1 MLLLAIA
8 VVVRTANSE
17 TNESTP
23 TPENKVEESSHR
35 AKEAAAQRSDSRG
48 IDIVQLYASR
58 ADQSTNEVTPM
69 PAPSQIHRSIDI
81 SNVKLSK
88 NKDNEQFSKR
98 QRLSQGSLK
107 FLVPLLSTRIGERLY
122 LK

>member
-8 VVVRTANSE
+8 VVVRTANSV

-23 TPENKVEESSHR
+23 TPEKVEESSHR